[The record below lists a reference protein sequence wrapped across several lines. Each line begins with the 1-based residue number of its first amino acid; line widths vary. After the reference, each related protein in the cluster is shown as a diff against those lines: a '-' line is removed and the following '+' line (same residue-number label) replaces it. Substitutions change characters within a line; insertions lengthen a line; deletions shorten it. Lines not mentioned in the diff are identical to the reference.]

1 MEPSMMSRILLLVF
15 FSLLMMM
22 SFELAIAADAI
33 PINVDQSV
41 YRLHEGDSIMIS
53 VWKEVALQKQVV
65 VLPDGSITFPLVG
78 RVKVTGLTSP
88 EVEQLITQKL
98 KEYIPDPVVTAVVV
112 GIDGNRAY
120 VIGKV
125 MHPGTIIIN
134 GPISVLQA
142 ISIVGGFDK
151 FANESD
157 IKVIRKGSADNMQ
170 IFPVHY
176 QDIISGKDIST
187 NIYLQAGDTIVVP

>member
-1 MEPSMMSRILLLVF
+1 MNKIFYLFILLLTFQVNQ
-15 FSLLMMM
+15 
-22 SFELAIAADAI
+22 AVAADANL
-33 PINVDQSV
+33 INVNQDI

-78 RVKVTGLTSP
+78 RVMVTGLTAP
-88 EVEQLITQKL
+88 EVEQLITNKL

-125 MHPGTIIIN
+125 IHPGPIVIN

-151 FANESD
+151 FVD
-157 IKVIRKGSADNMQ
+157 QGGIKVIRNAGPDNMK

-176 QDIISGKDIST
+176 QDIISGIDVST
-187 NIYLQAGDTIVVP
+187 NISLQAGDTLIVP

>member
-1 MEPSMMSRILLLVF
+1 MTKTLFLLFFFLSFILPF
-15 FSLLMMM
+15 D
-22 SFELAIAADAI
+22 LAVAAVVS
-33 PINVDQSV
+33 PINVNQSI

-53 VWKEVALQKQVV
+53 VWKEAALQKQVV

-78 RVKVTGLTSP
+78 RVEVTGLTAQ
-88 EVEQLITQKL
+88 EVEQLITNKL

-125 MHPGTIIIN
+125 IHPGTIVIN
-134 GPISVLQA
+134 GPISVIQA
-142 ISIVGGFDK
+142 ISIAGGFDK

-157 IKVIRKGSADNMQ
+157 IKVIRKAGPDNVK

-176 QDIISGKDIST
+176 KDIISGTDVST